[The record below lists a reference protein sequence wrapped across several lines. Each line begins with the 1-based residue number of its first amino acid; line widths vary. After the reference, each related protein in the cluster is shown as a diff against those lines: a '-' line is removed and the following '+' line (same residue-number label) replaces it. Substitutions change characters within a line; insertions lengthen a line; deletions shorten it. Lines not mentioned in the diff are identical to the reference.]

1 MGLGLNLCCGTW
13 TVEHSTLTSMK
24 VALLSFT
31 PFQRKTASGDRRI
44 TGFARPRPFSE
55 KGAQMGEL
63 CLNPFS
69 GRVLAGDHSA
79 LLGQSS
85 ETSRHRRQ
93 RERLGHDLSL
103 CRDYGKVGGLKW

>member
-1 MGLGLNLCCGTW
+1 
-13 TVEHSTLTSMK
+13 
-24 VALLSFT
+24 
-31 PFQRKTASGDRRI
+31 
-44 TGFARPRPFSE
+44 
-55 KGAQMGEL
+55 MGEL

-93 RERLGHDLSL
+93 RERLGHGLSL
-103 CRDYGKVGGLKW
+103 CRDYGKVGGVEMVVGTIADCPKEGTHQPQGPRWSWSIRCVEVAH